1 MAVCFL
7 LVPELELS
15 ELCMSELSGSLVIMI
30 GVGTHAEST
39 PVRKAWNYGSP
50 GKGPLTR
57 G

>member
-1 MAVCFL
+1 MCFL